1 MSKLKL
7 ILSRKGLDS
16 SNSNKPSLVWENGA
30 LLSLPIPSNDTTRYA
45 DLKYLDWSYERIIN
59 DLKILP
65 KSTELRCHC
74 DPDIYAEN
82 KISTIKDWKAC
93 FGQHGIAQIHLNKK
107 EVEKGD
113 IFLFFGWFK
122 KTQLING
129 QLSYVKE
136 SPDQH
141 VIYGYLQ
148 IGEILKEQ
156 EKIEKYN
163 WHPHA
168 QENFIGKDNNNA
180 LYVASE
186 FLLDTELPGFGT
198 FKYSPDLVLT
208 KEGYSRSKWELPK
221 VISGKNLSY
230 HNMLSQKDDY
240 FQSACIGQEFVIEAD
255 KDIKDWIIELVR
267 KHRVND

>member
-1 MSKLKL
+1 MSKPNL

-30 LLSLPIPSNDTTRYA
+30 LVSLPIPSNDTTRYA
-45 DLKYLDWSYERIIN
+45 DLKYLDWSYERIIT

-82 KISTIKDWKAC
+82 KKDTIKDWKAC
-93 FGQHGIAQIHLNKK
+93 FGQHDIAQLHLEGRKVK
-107 EVEKGD
+107 EGD

-122 KTQLING
+122 KTQIIDG
-129 QLSYVKE
+129 QLRYVKG

-141 VIYGYLQ
+141 VIYGYLE
-148 IGEILKEQ
+148 IGEIIKKPEIV
-156 EKIEKYN
+156 KKYY

-168 QENFIGKDNNNA
+168 QENFIGKDNHNA
-180 LYVASE
+180 LYIASE
-186 FLLDTELPGFGT
+186 FLLDTKLPGFGT

-221 VISGKNLSY
+221 VISGDKLSY
-230 HNMLSQKDDY
+230 HNESSKKDDY
-240 FQSACIGQEFVIEAD
+240 FQSACIGQEFVIEAGD
-255 KDIKDWIIELVR
+255 DIKSWIIELVR
-267 KHRVND
+267 KHRFND

>member
-1 MSKLKL
+1 MSETKL

-16 SNSNKPSLVWENGA
+16 SNSNKPSLVWENGD
-30 LLSLPIPSNDTTRYA
+30 LISLPIPSKDTTRYA
-45 DLKYLDWSYERIIN
+45 DLKYLDWSYESIIN

-82 KISTIKDWKAC
+82 KTGTIKDWKAC
-93 FGQHGIAQIHLNKK
+93 FGQHGVAQIHLNKK
-107 EVEKGD
+107 KVTKGD

-122 KTQLING
+122 KTQLIDG
-129 QLSYVKE
+129 QLSYLKE
-136 SPDQH
+136 SQDQH
-141 VIYGYLQ
+141 IIYGYLQ
-148 IGEILKEQ
+148 IGKRIIDSKEIKQ
-156 EKIEKYN
+156 YY

-168 QENFIGKDNNNA
+168 QENFIGKVNNNA
-180 LYVASE
+180 LYIASE

-221 VISGKNLSY
+221 VISGDKLSY
-230 HNMLSQKDDY
+230 HNKSSQKDDY
-240 FQSACIGQEFVIEAD
+240 FQSACIGQEFVIEAGD
-255 KDIKDWIIELVR
+255 DIKSWIIELVR
-267 KHRVND
+267 KNRNND